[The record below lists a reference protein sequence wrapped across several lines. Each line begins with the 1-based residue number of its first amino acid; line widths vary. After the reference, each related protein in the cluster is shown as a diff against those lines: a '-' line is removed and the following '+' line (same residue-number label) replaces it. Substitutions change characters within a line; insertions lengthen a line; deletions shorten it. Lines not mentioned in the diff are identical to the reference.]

1 MKKFLETNVQMLTA
15 ARTLVAATFMLTS
28 FTATAATIWAPTNID
43 TDFIQFDFAGN
54 PDSGAGISTNGG
66 TLALFD
72 DSDTGFANALVIGQ
86 NGGQVVFTDN
96 NDGSWNAEVFDVS
109 NTSGGSITLSG
120 DNSFSLGMDWGLG
133 YFGDTNF
140 SLLSS
145 PDTYLVVFDG
155 YDEFERPIS
164 GNTLAVDLAPIPV
177 PAAVWLFGSGLIGIV
192 AVARRKKV

>member
-1 MKKFLETNVQMLTA
+1 MKITHIVF
-15 ARTLVAATFMLTS
+15 ATSFMLAS
-28 FTATAATIWAPTNID
+28 SVATAATIWAPTNID

-54 PDSGAGISTNGG
+54 PNAGAGISTNGG

-72 DSDTGFANALVIGQ
+72 DSDTTFANALIIGQ

-120 DNSFSLGMDWGLG
+120 DNSFSLGMDWGMG
-133 YFGDTNF
+133 YFGDSNA

-155 YDEFERPIS
+155 YDEFERSIS
-164 GNTLAVDLAPIPV
+164 GNTLAVDLAPVPV
-177 PAAVWLFGSGLIGIV
+177 PAAVWLFGSGLLGLVGI
-192 AVARRKKV
+192 ARRKTA

>member
-1 MKKFLETNVQMLTA
+1 MKMKYIIA
-15 ARTLVAATFMLTS
+15 AATFMLTTS
-28 FTATAATIWAPTNID
+28 AATASTIWAPTNMD

-54 PDSGAGISTNGG
+54 PNAGAGISTNGG

-72 DSDTGFANALVIGQ
+72 DSDTGFANALVIGE

-96 NDGSWNAEVFDVS
+96 NDGSWNAEVFDVT

-120 DNSFSLGMDWGLG
+120 DNRFTLGMDWGAG
-133 YFGDTNF
+133 YYGDSNA

-155 YDEFERPIS
+155 FAGLDGTGGPIS
-164 GNTLAVDLAPIPV
+164 GNTLAVDLAPVPV
-177 PAAVWLFGSGLIGIV
+177 PAAVWLFGTGLLGIV
-192 AVARRKKV
+192 GIARRRNIQ

>member
-1 MKKFLETNVQMLTA
+1 MKKFLDTNVQILTA

-109 NTSGGSITLSG
+109 NTSGGSITLDG
-120 DNSFSLGMDWGLG
+120 DNSFSLGMDWGMG

-155 YDEFERPIS
+155 FDDRENRIL

-177 PAAVWLFGSGLIGIV
+177 PAAVWLFGSGLIGLIGI
-192 AVARRKKV
+192 ARRKA